1 MSPKDDLRE
10 LLWIFYGIAAF
21 ALFLV
26 GAVEFIHGHPHSMN
40 FWLVAASWMTTFA
53 ALSWGFH
60 RRHGPGIDGDEDGPG
75 PHIHPP
81 PLAPGHEEVSE
92 DPLGNISRRA
102 VKQIEE
108 KS

>member
-1 MSPKDDLRE
+1 MHSPQQDDLRE
-10 LLWIFYGIAAF
+10 LAGIFYGIVAAVVLIVSVVQLIES
-21 ALFLV
+21 AHHTV
-26 GAVEFIHGHPHSMN
+26 GY
-40 FWLVAASWMTTFA
+40 WLVAASWLITFA
-53 ALSWGFH
+53 ALAWGFH
-60 RRHGPGIDGDEDGPG
+60 RHGPGVDGDGDG